1 MTQKLFM
8 IEIDQFRLLANSN
21 SFAYPKNKTEKMA
34 KEYMSMRNLRFLLH
48 EVLNVEQLTKY
59 EKYAEHTK
67 DGFDMMLDSAKQI
80 SDNLLF
86 PIYTEMDEK
95 KPEMVDGE
103 VHVHPDMKRIMKEV
117 GESGWIVAQEDFEHG
132 GQQMPATVY
141 NAANFIFHSANTSAA
156 SYFGLTMGSAELI
169 STFGNKELQETYMTK
184 MFAGEWQ
191 GTMALTEPHAGSSLG
206 DIYTTAS
213 PVEDG
218 SYKIKGQKIFISAGD
233 HNAVEN
239 VVHLM
244 LAKIDG
250 APAGSKGISLFVVP
264 KHRPENG
271 GLVPNDVFTAGFE
284 AKMGMKGC
292 PVMHL
297 VMGDNDNCKGW
308 LVGEPNK
315 GLKYM
320 FQMMNG
326 ARISVG
332 MMSSALSSAAYYAS
346 LEYANERPQGRTVSN
361 QDVTTPME
369 MIINYADVK
378 RMLLFQKSVTEGSLA
393 LVCQCAMYSDL
404 AKVSEGEEAAK
415 YKMLL
420 DLLTPMAK
428 AYPSEISV
436 QSTSQGMQVL
446 GGAGFCSDFPL
457 QQYYRDTRINPIY
470 EGTTG
475 IQAMD
480 LLGRK
485 VTMKMGAAVMAFG
498 AELQETIM
506 AGMAVEG
513 LKPYA
518 SKLGAS
524 AQKFQEVTMK
534 LMGLAQ
540 NEKPE
545 VFLAD
550 ATLYLE
556 NAGILAVAW
565 QWLKQALVVE
575 AKLAENPS
583 GDELN
588 FYKGKQAAFEYYFEY
603 ELPKSIGLTKRLL
616 SDYRLTLDLNPE
628 FLNVLKKAVQI
639 ARPLIISLRILD

>member
-1 MTQKLFM
+1 
-8 IEIDQFRLLANSN
+8 
-21 SFAYPKNKTEKMA
+21 MA
-34 KEYMSMRNLRFLLH
+34 KEYMSMRNLRFQLH

-59 EKYAEHTK
+59 ERYAEHTK

-95 KPEMVDGE
+95 KPEMVDG
-103 VHVHPDMKRIMKEV
+103 VVRVHPDMKKIMKEV
-117 GESGWIVAQEDFEHG
+117 GESGWIVAQEDFHHG
-132 GQQMPATVY
+132 GQQMPAAVY

-169 STFGNKELQETYMTK
+169 STFGSKELQETYMTK

-206 DIYTTAS
+206 DIYTTAT
-213 PVEDG
+213 EIGDG

-233 HNAVEN
+233 HDGVEN

-250 APAGSKGISLFVVP
+250 GPAGSKGISLFVVP
-264 KHRPENG
+264 KLRPENG
-271 GLVPNDVFTAGFE
+271 ALVPNDVFTAGFE

-308 LVGEPNK
+308 LVGEPHN
-315 GLKYM
+315 GLRYM

-361 QDVTTPME
+361 QDVTSPME

-378 RMLLFQKSVTEGSLA
+378 RMLLFQKSVMEGSLA
-393 LVCQCAMYSDL
+393 LVCQCAMYADL
-404 AKVSEGEEAAK
+404 AKVSEGEEATK

-498 AELQETIM
+498 QELQETIM
-506 AGMAVEG
+506 AGMAVEA
-513 LKPYA
+513 LQPYA
-518 SKLGAS
+518 TKLGGS

-540 NEKPE
+540 SEKPE

-565 QWLKQALVVE
+565 QWLKQALVIE
-575 AKLAENPS
+575 AKLAENPT

-616 SDYRLTLDLNPE
+616 SDYRLTLNLNTE
-628 FLNVLKKAVQI
+628 YLN
-639 ARPLIISLRILD
+639 

>member
-1 MTQKLFM
+1 
-8 IEIDQFRLLANSN
+8 
-21 SFAYPKNKTEKMA
+21 MA

-48 EVLNVEQLTKY
+48 EVMNVEQLTKY
-59 EKYAEHTK
+59 ERYSEHNK
-67 DGFDMMLDSAKQI
+67 EMFDLMLDTAKQI
-80 SDNLLF
+80 ADNLMF

-95 KPEMVDGE
+95 KPTMGDGI
-103 VHVHPDMKRIMKEV
+103 VHVHPQIKDIMREI
-117 GESGWIVAQEDFEHG
+117 GQSGWIVAQEDFEHG

-141 NAANFIFHSANTSAA
+141 NAANFIFHAANTSAA

-169 STFGNKELQETYMTK
+169 SAFGSKELQETYMTK

-206 DIYTTAS
+206 DIYTTAK
-213 PVEDG
+213 ETGDG
-218 SYKIKGQKIFISAGD
+218 SYLIKGQKIFISAGD
-233 HNAVEN
+233 HDGVEN
-239 VVHLM
+239 IVHLM
-244 LAKIDG
+244 LAKIEG
-250 APAGSKGISLFVVP
+250 GPEGTKGISLFVVP

-271 GLVPNDVFTAGFE
+271 TLVPNDVVTAGFE
-284 AKMGMKGC
+284 GKMGMKGC
-292 PVMHL
+292 PVAHL

-308 LVGEPNK
+308 LVGKPHN
-315 GLKYM
+315 GLRYM

-332 MMSSALSSAAYYAS
+332 MMSTALSSAAYYAS
-346 LEYANERPQGRTVSN
+346 LEYANERPQGRKPSN
-361 QDVTTPME
+361 RDASSPQE
-369 MIINYADVK
+369 LIIEYADVR

-393 LVCQCAMYSDL
+393 LVTQCAMYADL
-404 AKVSEGEEAAK
+404 ARVTEGEDKVK
-415 YKMLL
+415 YQMLL

-485 VTMKMGAAVMAFG
+485 VTMGMGKAIMLFG
-498 AELQETIM
+498 AELQSTIM
-506 AGMAVEG
+506 AAMAVEP
-513 LKPYA
+513 LKERA
-518 SKLGAS
+518 EKLGAS

-534 LMGLAQ
+534 LMDLAQ
-540 NEKPE
+540 KEAPE

-565 QWLKQALVVE
+565 QWLKQAMVVE

-583 GDELN
+583 GEELN

-603 ELPKSIGLTKRLL
+603 ELPKSIALTKRLL
-616 SDYRLTLDLNPE
+616 SDYRLTLDLDPAY
-628 FLNVLKKAVQI
+628 LN
-639 ARPLIISLRILD
+639 

>member
-1 MTQKLFM
+1 
-8 IEIDQFRLLANSN
+8 
-21 SFAYPKNKTEKMA
+21 
-34 KEYMSMRNLRFLLH
+34 MSMRNLRFLLH
-48 EVLNVEQLTKY
+48 EVLNVEQLTQYQRFTDHNK
-59 EKYAEHTK
+59 E
-67 DGFDMMLDSAKQI
+67 GFDMMLDSAKQI

-86 PIYTEMDEK
+86 PIYEEMDEK
-95 KPEMVDGE
+95 KPTMGE
-103 VHVHPDMKRIMKEV
+103 GVVHVHPNIKDVMKEV
-117 GESGWIVAQEDFEHG
+117 GESGWIVAQEDYEHG

-169 STFGNKELQETYMTK
+169 SSFGSKELQETYMTK
-184 MFAGEWQ
+184 MFAGQWQ

-206 DIYTTAS
+206 DIYTSA
-213 PVEDG
+213 VETGDG

-233 HNAVEN
+233 HDGVEN

-244 LAKIDG
+244 LAKIEG
-250 APAGSKGISLFVVP
+250 GPAGTKGISLFVVP
-264 KHRPENG
+264 KFRPENG
-271 GLVPNDVFTAGFE
+271 SLVPNDVVTAGFE
-284 AKMGMKGC
+284 GKMGMKGC
-292 PVMHL
+292 PVAHL
-297 VMGDNDNCKGW
+297 VMGDNDDCYGW
-308 LVGEPNK
+308 LVGEPHN
-315 GLKYM
+315 GLRYM

-332 MMSSALSSAAYYAS
+332 MMSTALSSAAYYAS
-346 LEYANERPQGRTVSN
+346 LEYANERPQGRAISN
-361 QDVTTPME
+361 RDAESPQE
-369 MIINYADVK
+369 LIINYADVR
-378 RMLLFQKSVTEGSLA
+378 RMLLFQKSTMEGSLA
-393 LVCQCAMYSDL
+393 LVCQCAMYADL
-404 AKVSEGEEAAK
+404 AKVTEGEESEK

-428 AYPSEISV
+428 SYPAEMSV

-446 GGAGFCSDFPL
+446 GGAGYCSDFPL

-498 AELQETIM
+498 AELQTTIM
-506 AGMAVEG
+506 AGMAVES
-513 LKPYA
+513 LKPFA
-518 SKLGAS
+518 EKLGAS
-524 AQKFQEVTMK
+524 ATKFQEVTMK
-534 LMGLAQ
+534 LMNLAQ

-565 QWLKQALVVE
+565 QWLKQALIVE
-575 AKLAENPS
+575 EKLAS
-583 GDELN
+583 GQSGEELK
-588 FYKGKQAAFEYYFEY
+588 FYMGKKAAFEYYFEY

-616 SDYRLTLDLNPE
+616 SDYRLTLELDPEYLN
-628 FLNVLKKAVQI
+628 
-639 ARPLIISLRILD
+639 

>member
-1 MTQKLFM
+1 
-8 IEIDQFRLLANSN
+8 
-21 SFAYPKNKTEKMA
+21 MA
-34 KEYMSMRNLRFLLH
+34 KEYMSMRNLRFQLH
-48 EVLNVEQLTKY
+48 EVLNVEQLTKFS
-59 EKYAEHTK
+59 KYSEHTK

-95 KPEMVDGE
+95 KPEMIDGE
-103 VHVHPDMKRIMKEV
+103 VHVHPDMKKIMKEV
-117 GESGWIVAQEDFEHG
+117 GESGWIVAQEDFHHG
-132 GQQMPATVY
+132 GQQMPSVVY
-141 NAANFIFHSANTSAA
+141 SAANFIFHAGNTSAA

-169 STFGNKELQETYMTK
+169 SAFGSKELQETYMTK

-213 PVEDG
+213 PSDDG

-233 HNAVEN
+233 HNCVEN

-271 GLVPNDVFTAGFE
+271 ALVPNDVFTAGFE

-297 VMGDNDNCKGW
+297 VMGDNNNCKGW
-308 LVGEPNK
+308 LVGEPNQ

-346 LEYANERPQGRTVSN
+346 LEYANERPQGRTLSN

-378 RMLLFQKSVTEGSLA
+378 RMLLFQKSTMEGSLA
-393 LVCQCAMYSDL
+393 LVCQCAMYADL
-404 AKVSEGEEAAK
+404 AKVSEGEDAEK

-485 VTMKMGAAVMAFG
+485 VTMKMGAAVIAFG

-506 AGMAVEG
+506 AGMAVES

-518 SKLGAS
+518 TKLGGS

-565 QWLKQALVVE
+565 QWLKQALVIE

-583 GDELN
+583 GEELN

-603 ELPKSIGLTKRLL
+603 ELPKSIALTKRLL
-616 SDYRLTLDLNPE
+616 SDHRLTLELKTEYLN
-628 FLNVLKKAVQI
+628 
-639 ARPLIISLRILD
+639 

>member
-1 MTQKLFM
+1 
-8 IEIDQFRLLANSN
+8 
-21 SFAYPKNKTEKMA
+21 MA

-48 EVLNVEQLTKY
+48 EVLNVEQLTQY

-95 KPEMVDGE
+95 KPEMGDGV
-103 VHVHPDMKRIMKEV
+103 VHVHPDMKKIMKEV
-117 GESGWIVAQEDFEHG
+117 GESGWIVAQEDFHHG
-132 GQQMPATVY
+132 GQQMPAVVY
-141 NAANFIFHSANTSAA
+141 NAANFIFHAANTSAA

-169 STFGNKELQETYMTK
+169 SAFGSKELQETYMTK

-206 DIYTTAS
+206 DIYTSAS
-213 PVEDG
+213 DVGDG
-218 SYKIKGQKIFISAGD
+218 SYRIKGQKIFISAGD
-233 HNAVEN
+233 HDGVEN

-250 APAGSKGISLFVVP
+250 APAGTKGISLFVVP

-271 GLVPNDVFTAGFE
+271 KLVYNDVFTAGFE
-284 AKMGMKGC
+284 GKMGMKGC
-292 PVMHL
+292 PVAHL
-297 VMGDNDNCKGW
+297 VMGDNNDCHGW
-308 LVGEPNK
+308 LVGEPNN
-315 GLKYM
+315 GLRYM

-346 LEYANERPQGRTVSN
+346 LEYANERPQGRTHSN
-361 QDVTTPME
+361 RDMESPME
-369 MIINYADVK
+369 LIINYADVK
-378 RMLLFQKSVTEGSLA
+378 RMLLFQKSVMEGSLA
-393 LVCQCAMYSDL
+393 LVCQCAMYADL
-404 AKVSEGEEAAK
+404 ARVSKGDDKIK
-415 YKMLL
+415 YELLL

-428 AYPSEISV
+428 SYPAEMSV

-485 VTMKMGAAVMAFG
+485 VTAKMGASVMALG
-498 AELQETIM
+498 AELQDTIKQ
-506 AGMAVEG
+506 AMAVEA

-518 SKLGAS
+518 EKLGAS
-524 AQKFQEVTMK
+524 ATKFQEVTMK

-540 NEKPE
+540 NEAPE

-556 NAGILAVAW
+556 NAGILTVAW
-565 QWLKQALVVE
+565 QWLKQALVIE
-575 AKLAENPS
+575 ARLAENPS
-583 GDELN
+583 GEELK
-588 FYKGKQAAFEYYFEY
+588 FYKGKQAAFHYFFEY
-603 ELPKSIGLTKRLL
+603 EVPKSIGLTKRLL
-616 SDYRLTLDLNPE
+616 SDYRLTLNLDPE
-628 FLNVLKKAVQI
+628 FLN
-639 ARPLIISLRILD
+639 

>member
-1 MTQKLFM
+1 
-8 IEIDQFRLLANSN
+8 
-21 SFAYPKNKTEKMA
+21 MA
-34 KEYMSMRNLRFLLH
+34 KEYMSMRNLRFQLH
-48 EVLNVEQLTKY
+48 EVLNVEQLTEY
-59 EKYAEHTK
+59 ERYTEHNK
-67 DGFDMMLDSAKQI
+67 EMFDMMLDTAKQI

-95 KPEMVDGE
+95 KPTMRNGI
-103 VHVHPDMKRIMKEV
+103 VHVHPQIQQIMQEV
-117 GESGWIVAQEDFEHG
+117 GQTGWIVAQEDFQHG

-141 NAANFIFHSANTSAA
+141 NAANFIFHAANTSAA

-169 STFGNKELQETYMTK
+169 SAFGSKELQETYMTK

-206 DIYTTAS
+206 DIYSTATEAS
-213 PVEDG
+213 DG

-233 HNAVEN
+233 HDGVEN

-244 LAKIDG
+244 LAKIE
-250 APAGSKGISLFVVP
+250 GSPVGTKGISLFVVP

-271 GLVPNDVFTAGFE
+271 ALVPNDVVTAGFE
-284 AKMGMKGC
+284 EKMGMKGC
-292 PVMHL
+292 PVAHL
-297 VMGDNDNCKGW
+297 VMGDNDDCKGW
-308 LVGEPNK
+308 LVGEPHN
-315 GLKYM
+315 GLRYM

-332 MMSSALSSAAYYAS
+332 MMSTALSSAAYYAS
-346 LEYANERPQGRTVSN
+346 LEYANERPQGRTPSN
-361 QDVTTPME
+361 RDMSSPQE
-369 MIINYADVK
+369 NIINYADVK
-378 RMLLFQKSVTEGSLA
+378 RMLLFQKSVMEGSLA
-393 LVCQCAMYSDL
+393 LVSQCAMYADMVR
-404 AKVSEGEEAAK
+404 VSEGEDKVK
-415 YKMLL
+415 YQMLL

-428 AYPSEISV
+428 GYPSEISV

-457 QQYYRDTRINPIY
+457 QQHYRDTRINPIY

-485 VTMKMGAAVMAFG
+485 VTMGMGKAIMLFG

-506 AGMAVEG
+506 AAMAVAA
-513 LKPYA
+513 LKERA
-518 SKLGAS
+518 GKLGAS

-534 LMGLAQ
+534 LMDLAQ
-540 NEKPE
+540 NEAPE

-565 QWLKQALVVE
+565 QWLKQAIVVE
-575 AKLAENPS
+575 AKLAKNPI

-616 SDYRLTLDLNPE
+616 SDDRLTLNLDPGYLN
-628 FLNVLKKAVQI
+628 
-639 ARPLIISLRILD
+639 

>member
-1 MTQKLFM
+1 MVLTQSSIHLV
-8 IEIDQFRLLANSN
+8 LSPLS
-21 SFAYPKNKTEKMA
+21 KTLRIMA

-48 EVLNVEQLTKY
+48 EVLNVEQLTQY
-59 EKYAEHTK
+59 ERYAEHTK
-67 DGFDMMLDSAKQI
+67 EGFDMMLDSARQI

-95 KPEMVDGE
+95 KPEMGDGV
-103 VHVHPDMKRIMKEV
+103 VHVHPQIKDIMRET
-117 GESGWIVAQEDFEHG
+117 GESGWIVAQEDFHHG

-141 NAANFIFHSANTSAA
+141 NAANFIFHAANTSAA

-169 STFGNKELQETYMTK
+169 SAFGSKELRETYMTK
-184 MFAGEWQ
+184 MFAGQWQ

-213 PVEDG
+213 EAADG
-218 SYKIKGQKIFISAGD
+218 SYRIKGQKIFISAGD
-233 HNAVEN
+233 HDGVEN
-239 VVHLM
+239 IVHLM

-250 APAGSKGISLFVVP
+250 APAGTKGISLFVVP
-264 KHRPENG
+264 KFRPENG
-271 GLVPNDVFTAGFE
+271 NLVPNDVFTAGFE
-284 AKMGMKGC
+284 GKMGMKGC
-292 PVMHL
+292 PVAHL
-297 VMGDNDNCKGW
+297 VMGDNADCHGW
-308 LVGEPNK
+308 LVGEPNN
-315 GLKYM
+315 GLRYM

-346 LEYANERPQGRTVSN
+346 LEYANERPQGRTHSN
-361 QDVTTPME
+361 RDVESPME

-378 RMLLFQKSVTEGSLA
+378 RMLLFQKCVAEGGLA
-393 LVCQCAMYSDL
+393 LVCQCAFYADMVR
-404 AKVSEGEEAAK
+404 VSEGADKEK
-415 YKMLL
+415 YQLLL

-428 AYPSEISV
+428 SYPAEMSV

-498 AELQETIM
+498 AELQETIK
-506 AGMAVEG
+506 AGMAVEA
-513 LKPYA
+513 LNPYA
-518 SKLGAS
+518 TKLAGS

-540 NEKPE
+540 SEAPE

-556 NAGILAVAW
+556 NAGILAVGW

-583 GDELN
+583 GEELN
-588 FYKGKQAAFEYYFEY
+588 FYKGKQAAFEYFFEY

-616 SDYRLTLDLNPE
+616 SDYRLTLNLDVEYLN
-628 FLNVLKKAVQI
+628 
-639 ARPLIISLRILD
+639 

>member
-1 MTQKLFM
+1 
-8 IEIDQFRLLANSN
+8 
-21 SFAYPKNKTEKMA
+21 MA
-34 KEYMSMRNLRFLLH
+34 KEYMSMRNLRFQLH

-59 EKYAEHTK
+59 ERYSEHNK
-67 DGFDMMLDSAKQI
+67 EMFDMMLDAAKQI
-80 SDNLLF
+80 SDSLLF

-95 KPEMVDGE
+95 KPTMGDGV
-103 VHVHPDMKRIMKEV
+103 VHVHPDMKQIMKEV
-117 GESGWIVAQEDFEHG
+117 GETGWIVAQEDFHHG

-141 NAANFIFHSANTSAA
+141 NAANFIFHAANTSAA

-169 STFGNKELQETYMTK
+169 SAFGSKELQETYMTK

-206 DIYTTAS
+206 DIYSSATENA
-213 PVEDG
+213 DG
-218 SYKIKGQKIFISAGD
+218 SYNIKGQKIFISAGD
-233 HNAVEN
+233 HDGVEN

-244 LAKIDG
+244 LAKIEG
-250 APAGSKGISLFVVP
+250 GPVGTKGISLFVVP

-271 GLVPNDVFTAGFE
+271 TLVPNDVVTAGFE
-284 AKMGMKGC
+284 GKMGMKGC
-292 PVMHL
+292 PVAHL
-297 VMGDNDNCKGW
+297 VMGDNDDCKGW
-308 LVGEPNK
+308 LVGEPHN
-315 GLKYM
+315 GLRYM

-332 MMSSALSSAAYYAS
+332 MMSTALSSAAYYAS
-346 LEYANERPQGRTVSN
+346 LEYANERPQGRTPSN
-361 QDVTTPME
+361 RDMSSPQE
-369 MIINYADVK
+369 NIIGYADVK
-378 RMLLFQKSVTEGSLA
+378 RMLLFQKSTMEGSLA
-393 LVCQCAMYSDL
+393 LVCQCAMYADL
-404 AKVSEGEEAAK
+404 ARVSEGEDKVK
-415 YKMLL
+415 YQMLL

-428 AYPSEISV
+428 GYPSEISV

-485 VTMKMGAAVMAFG
+485 VTMGMGKAIMLFG

-506 AGMAVEG
+506 AAMAVEP
-513 LKPYA
+513 LKERA
-518 SKLGAS
+518 GKLGAS

-534 LMGLAQ
+534 LMDLAQ
-540 NEKPE
+540 NEAPE

-565 QWLKQALVVE
+565 QWLKQAMVVE

-616 SDYRLTLDLNPE
+616 SDYRLTLDLDPE
-628 FLNVLKKAVQI
+628 YLN
-639 ARPLIISLRILD
+639 